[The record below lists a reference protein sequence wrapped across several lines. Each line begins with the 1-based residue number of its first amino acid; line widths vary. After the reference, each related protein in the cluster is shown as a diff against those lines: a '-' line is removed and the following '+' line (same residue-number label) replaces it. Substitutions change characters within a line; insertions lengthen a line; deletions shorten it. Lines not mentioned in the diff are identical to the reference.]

1 VPGKDKYLAD
11 RFNSGKPD
19 LVYLLDFPEA
29 IRELTEVAEYGA
41 NKYSKHNWK
50 KGLKV
55 RSVASSLLRHLAAY
69 IDGEDVD
76 EESGLFHTGAIVW
89 NAMVL
94 AEMSKRYDMDD
105 RDLDSTR

>member
-1 VPGKDKYLAD
+1 MAD
-11 RFNSGKPD
+11 RFNNGKPD

-76 EESGLFHTGAIVW
+76 EESGLPHTGAVVW

-94 AEMSKRYDMDD
+94 AEMAKRFDMDD
-105 RDLDSTR
+105 RDRSVE